1 MKRSTI
7 IFAIAFL
14 IIKALSANEY
24 QKLVHNSVYLVHSL
38 DIATELLIKEQDIF
52 YAHANIVQLTGA
64 LCEVLG
70 RLVMLNKLFDY
81 NDLIT
86 SMQEDIHFWVYMK
99 GRIVHFIDRL
109 SETALIPQLMQL
121 IIAQLHLWHSL
132 ILVDQPTIND

>member
-14 IIKALSANEY
+14 IIKVLSANEY

-52 YAHANIVQLTGA
+52 YAHANTVQLTGA

-70 RLVMLNKLFDY
+70 RLIMLNKLFDY

-121 IIAQLHLWHSL
+121 IIAQLHLWHSF
-132 ILVDQPTIND
+132 ILVNQSTIND